1 VESED
6 ANEPTLPK
14 HAKDPRLPMESTDPT
29 LPIDKIELSDAIE
42 SNELRDHSER
52 QDVLSEAMSA
62 SLGPRLGV
70 RTWAG
75 EANDLPTLV

>member
-6 ANEPTLPK
+6 ANEPTLPND
-14 HAKDPRLPMESTDPT
+14 AKDPKLPMDSTDPT

-42 SNELRDHSER
+42 SSELRDHSER
-52 QDVLSEAMSA
+52 QDALSEAMSA

-70 RTWAG
+70 RTRAG
-75 EANDLPTLV
+75 EANDLPPLV

>member
-1 VESED
+1 
-6 ANEPTLPK
+6 
-14 HAKDPRLPMESTDPT
+14 MESTDPT

-62 SLGPRLGV
+62 SLGQAARSLPGAPREQRRRPLRASIGA
-70 RTWAG
+70 RW
-75 EANDLPTLV
+75 